1 MILDLRLENGNVI
14 TLDPGRPAAHMVGI
28 WNGHIIGLDEAVS
41 DLPALQTLDLAGAT
55 VIPGFID
62 AHTHLCWDGLA
73 SRAVDISACDRKDQV
88 LETVRGAALRVPPGA
103 WVDVVGYDQRPL
115 GRHLTCHDLDSVSAG
130 RRIILLHRS
139 GHACVV
145 NSEVLDLLPAQARAA
160 ADLGVDLDESGALTG
175 LLVERG
181 MLLVRQVRLPYSI
194 DEIVDAIE
202 HSARQCLAEG
212 VTLCA
217 EAGIGG
223 GITGHSA
230 AELAAYQVARE
241 TARLPIRMQL
251 MVSSDVLHSMAAH
264 RDDRIARGLD
274 LGLRTGFGDSRLSV
288 GALKVYLD
296 GGMMARTAAMT
307 QPYCGSDNRGQFQD
321 DPDVLAAVIVDG
333 HTAGWQLA
341 IHAIG
346 DHAVDLAL
354 DALEQAHRAHSRD
367 GTRHRIE
374 HCGAVRPDQ
383 LDRLAGVGAMA
394 VVQPTFLWEY
404 GDDYAEILGPDRAP
418 WMYRG
423 RSFVDRGIPIVGSSD
438 RPVAPGAPLRAIQ
451 FMVERTTSSGRI
463 IGPTEGLSVEEALK
477 AYTTNAAFACHLEH
491 ALGSIAPGK
500 HADFA
505 VLSDDP
511 RRIDPSRIA
520 CIDVVATILD
530 GTIASGT
537 ALS

>member
-1 MILDLRLENGNVI
+1 V
-14 TLDPGRPAAHMVGI
+14 VGI
-28 WNGHIIGLDEAVS
+28 WNGHVVGLDETVS
-41 DLPALQTLDLAGAT
+41 DLRSRQTLDLAGAT
-55 VIPGFID
+55 VLPGFID

-73 SRAVDISACDRKDQV
+73 SRAVDISGCDRKEQV
-88 LETVRGAALRVPPGA
+88 LETVRDAALQVPPGA
-103 WVDVVGYDQRPL
+103 WVDVAGYDQRPL

-130 RRIILLHRS
+130 RKIILLHRS

-145 NSEVLDLLPAQARAA
+145 NSAVLDLLPAQARAA
-160 ADLGVDLDESGALTG
+160 ADLGMDLDESSALTG
-175 LLVERG
+175 LLVERA
-181 MLLVRQVRLPYSI
+181 MLLVRQLRLPYSI
-194 DEIVDAIE
+194 DEIADAIE
-202 HSARQCLAEG
+202 HSAHQCLAEG
-212 VTLCA
+212 ITLCA
-217 EAGIGG
+217 EAGVGG
-223 GITGHSA
+223 GLIGHSA

-251 MVSSDVLHSMAAH
+251 MVSSDVLHPVAAH

-274 LGLRTGFGDSRLSV
+274 LGLRTGLGDSRLSL

-307 QPYCGSDNRGQFQD
+307 QPYCGSDNHGQFQD
-321 DPDVLAAVIVDG
+321 DPDRLAAVIVDG

-354 DALEQAHRAHSRD
+354 DALEQAHRVHPRA

-374 HCGAVRPDQ
+374 HCGLVRPDQ
-383 LDRLAGVGAMA
+383 LDRLAQVGAMA
-394 VVQPTFLWEY
+394 VVQPTFLWAY
-404 GDDYAEILGPDRAP
+404 GDDYAEIVGPDRAP

-423 RSFVDRGIPIVGSSD
+423 RSFAERGVLVVGSSD

-463 IGPTEGLSVEEALK
+463 IGPAEGLSVEEALR

-491 ALGSIAPGK
+491 ALGTIAPGK

-511 RRIDPSRIA
+511 RHIDLSRIA
-520 CIDVVATILD
+520 HIDVVATIID